1 METVVTRFLSD
12 RGVPYK
18 LKRHLHPAYN
28 CEEAARERGVRVS
41 QIVKCMV
48 GMDIEGD
55 LHVMLIPGDKILK
68 LKKVR
73 SLAGGIKIDL
83 MCREALAE
91 NFGVVVGAIS
101 PTQFAGIATFYM
113 DHSVFLEDDID
124 IFRRFDCRRRIER
137 GPPGRTSWGDAV
149 RYHIGIGCPGPPAR
163 PCQAAGSCRL
173 SLRRAGS
180 AWRNRPS
187 FGR

>member
-28 CEEAARERGVRVS
+28 CEDAARERGVRVS

-48 GMDIEGD
+48 GMDIEGG

-91 NFGVVVGAIS
+91 DFDVVVGAIS

-124 IFRRFDCRRRIER
+124 I
-137 GPPGRTSWGDAV
+137 SSGDLTAGVELNAV
-149 RYHIGIGCPGPPAR
+149 RLEELLGAMRCDIISASGAPDHQRGHAR
-163 PCQAAGSCRL
+163 RQEVAAYL
-173 SLRRAGS
+173 
-180 AWRNRPS
+180 
-187 FGR
+187 